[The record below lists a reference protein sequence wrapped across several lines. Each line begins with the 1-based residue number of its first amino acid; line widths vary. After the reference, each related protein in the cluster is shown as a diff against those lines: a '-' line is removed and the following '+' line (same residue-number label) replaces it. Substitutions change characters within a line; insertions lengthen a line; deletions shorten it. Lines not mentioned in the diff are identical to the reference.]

1 MEFKK
6 NAFVRK
12 ALPWVL
18 AAAITAA
25 IAYGSKIYYD
35 DFNKRMG
42 KSVGELS
49 HGLYSGGDSNRN

>member
-18 AAAITAA
+18 AAVITAGT
-25 IAYGSKIYYD
+25 YGVISYCND
-35 DFNKRMG
+35 VNKSME
-42 KSVGELS
+42 KSMGELS
-49 HGLYSGGDSNRN
+49 HGLYSGGDNDRN